1 MLNFCVVHKNR
12 RKKKKKKERKK
23 CISYHPQQ
31 HNATIRSAIRRT
43 PKTEKMIINAVR
55 VPFED
60 EEVLPSKI
68 ITDGAI
74 VIIL

>member
-1 MLNFCVVHKNR
+1 MLSIKIEVKR
-12 RKKKKKKERKK
+12 RKRQKEKS
-23 CISYHPQQ
+23 ISYHPQQ